1 MLKVINFTVWIT
13 TLPLTQLNNE
23 TFATTFENQVEKF
36 KNKIV
41 VLNIGERKSY
51 IGKINNVEEQIVE
64 FQAARTSPIYLNLH
78 HIKTLHEV

>member
-1 MLKVINFTVWIT
+1 MKHL
-13 TLPLTQLNNE
+13 L
-23 TFATTFENQVEKF
+23 ATFEDQVEKF

-41 VLNIGERKSY
+41 VLNIGGNKSH

-64 FQAARTSPIYLNLH
+64 IQSARTSPVYLNLH